1 MQQRLLNLEQK
12 SLRIVTP
19 SWYYRLGAEKQCN
32 WCLSTIWEF
41 NGVTQSA
48 CGNTVS
54 TDQQEEKHLRPR
66 GCILNTNLKAPA
78 VKRMGFRE
86 TNTKAPAARRTGNG
100 GDMLGMICCHIVCLN
115 SFPNRKKETN
125 KQSDLEVVPTRN

>member
-1 MQQRLLNLEQK
+1 MATDEGEEGEEGEEGGEGEEGEEGLEGGEGEEG
-12 SLRIVTP
+12 L
-19 SWYYRLGAEKQCN
+19 EKQCK

-86 TNTKAPAARRTGNG
+86 TNT
-100 GDMLGMICCHIVCLN
+100 I
-115 SFPNRKKETN
+115 
-125 KQSDLEVVPTRN
+125 